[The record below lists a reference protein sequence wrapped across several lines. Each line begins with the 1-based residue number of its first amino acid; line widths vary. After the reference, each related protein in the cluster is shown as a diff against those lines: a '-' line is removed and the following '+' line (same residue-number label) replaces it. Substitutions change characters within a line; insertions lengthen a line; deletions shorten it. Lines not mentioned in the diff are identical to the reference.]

1 MFMEERHMSDDT
13 NLPEHD
19 PSRRDFHRLTLAA
32 IGGLMAGLARPEQLV
47 QAEQPKQKGDAKPK
61 KPAKEMKEIHV
72 CRGLNSCKGQGIDWD
87 FDGDGKLDVN
97 ACAGQGACATAKHVS
112 CNGENDCKGQ
122 GGCGNTAGIND
133 CKGQGK
139 CHVPLTTDT
148 WKKARARFEARMKSE
163 NEEYGEAPS
172 LIRKQSGNKQSGNSN
187 GNKPSRKKKP

>member
-1 MFMEERHMSDDT
+1 MTDYAVVNPASGELVQSYPTISDDALREAIT
-13 NLPEHD
+13 AAHD
-19 PSRRDFHRLTLAA
+19 CTGA
-32 IGGLMAGLARPEQLV
+32 
-47 QAEQPKQKGDAKPK
+47 
-61 KPAKEMKEIHV
+61 
-72 CRGLNSCKGQGIDWD
+72 NS
-87 FDGDGKLDVN
+87 
-97 ACAGQGACATAKHVS
+97 
-112 CNGENDCKGQ
+112 CKGQ